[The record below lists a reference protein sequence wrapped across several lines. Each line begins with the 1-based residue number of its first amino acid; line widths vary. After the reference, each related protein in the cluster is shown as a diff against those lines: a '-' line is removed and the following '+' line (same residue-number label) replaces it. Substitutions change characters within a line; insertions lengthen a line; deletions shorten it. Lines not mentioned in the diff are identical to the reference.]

1 MTIFVYD
8 KTFEGLLTVVFDAYS
23 RKTFPDMLLSGT
35 DPLPL
40 FSSEVVTI
48 CTDTEKSGRVWK
60 GLQCKLS
67 KSALHALF
75 VSWLSELPQID
86 MLLFSYIRKAI
97 DAPKSIE
104 LNFGDPDVL
113 KLSKVYKKVDWER
126 LHVIQFLRFQKTAD
140 DTFFAGMEPLY
151 NVLPL
156 VTGHL
161 KDRFHDQKWLL
172 YDIKRDYGYYYDL
185 KDVTEVYLEEKQWD
199 DGKLRENLMAEDEKL
214 FQQLWQ
220 TYFKSMTIKERINP
234 KLHKQHL
241 PVRFWK
247 YLTEKQDYQ
256 QKKQP

>member
-1 MTIFVYD
+1 MTIFIYD
-8 KTFEGLLTVVFDAYS
+8 KTFEGLLTVVFDAYY
-23 RKTFPDMLLSGT
+23 RKTFPDMLLAET
-35 DPLPL
+35 DALPL
-40 FSSEVVTI
+40 FYDEVVTT

-60 GLQCKLS
+60 GLQRKLS
-67 KSALHALF
+67 ESALHALF
-75 VSWLSELPQID
+75 VCWLSELPQID
-86 MLLFSYIRKAI
+86 SLLFTYIRKTI
-97 DAPKSIE
+97 DAPKTIE

-113 KLSKVYKKVDWER
+113 EFSKIYKKVDRER

-185 KDVTEVYLEEKQWD
+185 KNVTEVYLDEKQWE

-220 TYFKSMTIKERINP
+220 TYFRSMTIKERINP
-234 KLHKQHL
+234 KLHKQNL

-247 YLTEKQDYQ
+247 YLTEKQPLYE
-256 QKKQP
+256 KKK